1 MGMTQSTA
9 PGKIILCGEHAVV
22 YGRPAIALPLESIRA
37 TVQVEDGIPG
47 DGVSMCAPDLE
58 REWIVDKN
66 STDPLGELLF
76 STLRCLGLSI
86 DHVRV
91 TITSDIPIAGGMG
104 SGAAVSTALVRAL
117 MEHLG
122 HTPPPSEVSALVYAC
137 EKRYHGTPSG
147 IDNTVIA
154 FEQPIWFVRASA
166 SDTPTT
172 ERAAPSLKPVMEP
185 LQIAQPLTLVIGDT
199 GVRSKTRLPV
209 GELRRSW
216 ENDTTFY
223 EGLFDQ
229 VGNIVSMVRDHLD
242 AGTIAAIGPLLSE
255 NHKLLQTMGVSS
267 PELDTL
273 VAAAHNAGALGA
285 KMSGAGWGGVM
296 FALTE
301 PSDSNAIAQALK
313 NAGAARVLETRVG
326 SNSATM

>member
-1 MGMTQSTA
+1 MTQSTA

-22 YGRPAIALPLESIRA
+22 YGRPAIALPLDSIRA
-37 TVQVEDGIPG
+37 TVHIEDGIPG
-47 DGVSMCAPDLE
+47 SGVCLCAPNLE
-58 REWIVDKN
+58 REWIVDEN

-117 MEHLG
+117 MTHLG
-122 HTPPPSEVSALVYAC
+122 QHTLPPSEVSALVYAC

-154 FEQPIWFVRASA
+154 FEQPIWFIRTSA
-166 SDTPTT
+166 SGLPSP
-172 ERAAPSLKPVMEP
+172 ERHATSLNPVMEP
-185 LQIAQPLTLVIGDT
+185 LHIAQPFTLVIGDT
-199 GVRSKTRLPV
+199 GIRSKTRLPV
-209 GELRRSW
+209 GELRRRW
-216 ENDTTFY
+216 ESDTAFY

-229 VGNIVSMVRDHLD
+229 VGEVVSMVRGHLE
-242 AGTIAAIGPLLSE
+242 AGSIAAIGPLLSE
-255 NHKLLQTMGVSS
+255 NHELLQAMGVSS
-267 PELDTL
+267 HELDTL
-273 VAAAHNAGALGA
+273 VAAAHTAGALGA

-301 PSDSNAIAQALK
+301 PSDSNAIAHALRE
-313 NAGAARVLETRVG
+313 AGAAHVLVTRVG
-326 SNSATM
+326 RNAATR